1 MSIEGLAGSTLALLT
16 AFCWALTSVLLRR
29 VKDVVKPYQS
39 ALVSS
44 ITGVLIITSVAAAWG
59 ELPNL
64 LNITLTA
71 AIYCIAAGLANFALG
86 RFLWYSGISV
96 VGASRSNSIVALEIL
111 FAPLLAVLLL
121 KEEAEV
127 ATVSAILIILVG
139 VVLISRSY
147 NQNDPTV
154 ERRTF
159 YLGIL
164 VSLGAAVAFSFG
176 ALLTKLAVIAVG
188 SPLLAF
194 IIGSAAS
201 TAVLSPAVRGLGLD
215 YSRGDWLFLIAAGL
229 SHAIAGLSYWSA
241 LKLTTVVIATPL
253 TQAYPLFTLLL
264 SYTCIR
270 RLENPN
276 LKVVIGSLLIM
287 IGVVAVTVS

>member
-1 MSIEGLAGSTLALLT
+1 LPLEALAGAVLALFT

-39 ALVSS
+39 SLVSS
-44 ITGVLIITSVAAAWG
+44 ILGILIISFVAAAWG
-59 ELPNL
+59 ELPSI
-64 LNITLTA
+64 LNITSAA
-71 AIYCIAAGLANFALG
+71 AIYCVAAGLANFALG
-86 RFLWYSGISV
+86 RFLWYSGISA
-96 VGASRSNSIVALEIL
+96 VGASRSNAIVALEIL
-111 FAPLLAVLLL
+111 FAPLLAVFLL
-121 KEEAEV
+121 KEQAEV
-127 ATVSAILIILVG
+127 ATASAILIILVG
-139 VVLISRSY
+139 VVLVSRSH
-147 NQNDPTV
+147 NRNDPTV

-176 ALLTKLAVIAVG
+176 ALLTKLAVISVG

-201 TAVLSPAVRGLGLD
+201 TAALSPAVKGLGSG
-215 YSRGDWLFLIAAGL
+215 YSRGDWLFLITAGI
-229 SHAIAGLSYWSA
+229 SQAIAGLSYWSA

-264 SYTCIR
+264 SYAYIR
-270 RLENPN
+270 RLENLN

-287 IGVVAVTVS
+287 IGVIAVTVS

>member
-1 MSIEGLAGSTLALLT
+1 MPLEALAGAVLALFT

-44 ITGVLIITSVAAAWG
+44 VLGILIISFVAAAWG
-59 ELPNL
+59 ELPSI
-64 LNITLTA
+64 LNITSAA
-71 AIYCIAAGLANFALG
+71 AIYCVAAGLANFALG
-86 RFLWYSGISV
+86 RFLWYSGISA
-96 VGASRSNSIVALEIL
+96 VGASRSNAIVALEIL
-111 FAPLLAVLLL
+111 FAPLLAVFLL
-121 KEEAEV
+121 KEQAEV
-127 ATVSAILIILVG
+127 ATASAILIILVG
-139 VVLISRSY
+139 VVLVSRSH
-147 NQNDPTV
+147 NRNDPTV

-176 ALLTKLAVIAVG
+176 ALLTKLAVISVG

-201 TAVLSPAVRGLGLD
+201 TAALSPAVKGLGSG
-215 YSRGDWLFLIAAGL
+215 YSRGDWLFLITAGI
-229 SHAIAGLSYWSA
+229 SQAIAGLSYWSA

-264 SYTCIR
+264 SYAYIR
-270 RLENPN
+270 RLENLN

-287 IGVVAVTVS
+287 IGVIAVTVS